1 MNIQIPRRYIHAFL
15 LIHALIC
22 DTMVFIQ
29 IEKGVKNLNML
40 LGAHVSTAG
49 GLYKSIE
56 NGERLKCE
64 SIQIFAKSPNRWVS
78 KEATDTDIDRFKTSW
93 KSSAIQSVVI
103 HDIHLSNLA
112 SPKPDVLEKSQA
124 QVRSQLLLADLLGI
138 PYFVTHLG
146 AHLDA
151 GEDEGLKLLS
161 DNLNLILEQT
171 EGGEVMVLLETTAG
185 QGTNLGYAF
194 EHIHRVID
202 SSKYPE
208 RLGVCL
214 DTCHVFVAG
223 YDLRTEETYHATFQE
238 FDRVVGL
245 DRLRAFH
252 LNDAKSGYRSR
263 VDRHEH
269 IGEGN
274 LGALPFKLLLND
286 GRFAGIPMVIET
298 PKMEQMH
305 ATNLAVLRGLIQA

>member
-1 MNIQIPRRYIHAFL
+1 
-15 LIHALIC
+15 
-22 DTMVFIQ
+22 
-29 IEKGVKNLNML
+29 ML

-56 NGERLKCE
+56 NGSKLACE
-64 SIQIFAKSPNRWVS
+64 SIQIFVKSPNRWVS
-78 KEATDTDIDRFKTSW
+78 KEATEADIDRFKSSW
-93 KSSAIQSVVI
+93 ESSEIQSIVI

-112 SPKPDVLEKSQA
+112 SPKPDVLEKSQQ

-138 PYFVTHLG
+138 PYFVTHMG

-151 GEDEGLKLLS
+151 GEEEGLKLLS
-161 DNLNLILEQT
+161 DSLNLLFEQT
-171 EGGEVMVLLETTAG
+171 EGGDVMVLLETTAG
-185 QGTNLGYAF
+185 QGSNLGYTF
-194 EHIHRVID
+194 EHIRWIID
-202 SSKYPE
+202 NSKYPE

-223 YDLRTEETYHATFQE
+223 YDIRTEETYHATFGE
-238 FDRVVGL
+238 FDRVIGL

-252 LNDAKSGYRSR
+252 LNDAKSGYCSR

-269 IGEGN
+269 IGKGN
-274 LGALPFKLLLND
+274 LGELPFKLLLND

-298 PKMEQMH
+298 PKMEEMH

>member
-1 MNIQIPRRYIHAFL
+1 M
-15 LIHALIC
+15 
-22 DTMVFIQ
+22 
-29 IEKGVKNLNML
+29 
-40 LGAHVSTAG
+40 
-49 GLYKSIE
+49 
-56 NGERLKCE
+56 
-64 SIQIFAKSPNRWVS
+64 
-78 KEATDTDIDRFKTSW
+78 
-93 KSSAIQSVVI
+93 
-103 HDIHLSNLA
+103 
-112 SPKPDVLEKSQA
+112 LEKSQA

-194 EHIHRVID
+194 EHIRRVID

-274 LGALPFKLLLND
+274 LGARPFELLLND